1 MSSSIAASPSP
12 GVLAA
17 LQLELQPRL
26 PFSQMEQ
33 ADIQRFITQAQQR
46 YYDAGE
52 VIVTPAMGDVTEVFF
67 VRRGSV
73 SRVASGPGAQAPVA
87 FEAGDMFPLA
97 AVVEG
102 RPVTGTYKACEDT
115 FVFVL
120 PRQALLELAAQSTP
134 FAGFVHQRVQKLLG
148 LSRQA
153 VQAHYG
159 SQVLA
164 EQSFEAPLGERFA
177 RTPIACSPDTP
188 LRDALTRMHEA
199 GVGSVI
205 VTDAQGR
212 PLGILTRADIL
223 SRIVLPAVPLDTP
236 MAAVMVAPVHALDA
250 SRTIAE
256 AALLMSRHAIRHV
269 PVTRDGVLMG
279 VVSER
284 DLFAM
289 QRQSL
294 NGVSATIRA
303 AQDVPAL
310 AAAASQIRALAHSLL
325 GQGVHARQL
334 TALVSQ
340 LNDLLTQRLLEIEAP
355 RHGVDLGTLCWIA
368 LGSEGRSEQTI
379 ATDQDN
385 ALILDDGADAAT
397 HARAMAFGR
406 AVNLALDACGY
417 PLCRGGIMAG
427 EPACCMTLSQWRER
441 FLRWI
446 DQGSPEDLLRACIF
460 FDLRAIAGR
469 QEWAHS
475 LRADILDAAQ
485 RTPRFLKQ
493 LALNALT
500 QGPPLDWRGAIDSD
514 AQGAIDLKLQGTAL
528 FVDAA
533 RIYGLAGGVQETGTR
548 ARLEAAGAKM
558 GVPAAEYQAWSGAFE
573 FLQMLRLRI
582 QLAGAPSDAPNRLV
596 LGDLNDID
604 RRILKEALR
613 TAGVL
618 QQRLRLDYAR

>member
-1 MSSSIAASPSP
+1 MSSCAAASTSS

-17 LQLELQPRL
+17 LQMELQQRL

-33 ADIQRFITQAQQR
+33 RDIQRFLAQAQQR
-46 YYDAGE
+46 YFDAGE
-52 VIVTPAMGDVTEVFF
+52 VIVSPAMGDVAEVFF

-73 SRVASGPGAQAPVA
+73 SRISGPSAEAPIA

-102 RPVTGTYKACEDT
+102 RPVTGTYQACEDT

-120 PRQALLELAAQSTP
+120 PREGLLELAAQSTV

-164 EQSFEAPLGERFA
+164 EQSFEALLGERFTRA
-177 RTPIACSPDTP
+177 PVTCTPEAP
-188 LRDALTRMHEA
+188 LRDALARMHEA
-199 GVGSVI
+199 GVGSVV

-212 PLGILTRADIL
+212 PIGILTRADIL
-223 SRIVLPAVPLDTP
+223 SRVVLPAVPLDTP
-236 MAAVMVAPVHALDA
+236 IAAVMVAPVHALDA
-250 SRTIAE
+250 SRTIEE

-269 PVTRDGVLMG
+269 PVTRSGALVG

-303 AQDVPAL
+303 AQDVASL
-310 AAAASQIRALAHSLL
+310 AAAAGEIRSLAHSLL

-385 ALILDDGADAAT
+385 ALILDDGVDAAGHT
-397 HARAMAFGR
+397 KAMAFGR

-427 EPACCMTLSQWRER
+427 EAACCMTLSQWQGR

-446 DQGSPEDLLRACIF
+446 DQGSPDDLLRACIF

-469 QEWAHS
+469 AQWADS
-475 LRADILDAAQ
+475 LRADILRAAQ

-493 LALNALT
+493 MALNALSH
-500 QGPPLDWRGAIDSD
+500 GPPLDWRGAVAAD
-514 AQGAIDLKLQGTAL
+514 AQGAIDLKLQGAAL

-533 RIYGLAGGVQETGTR
+533 RIYGLAGGVPETGTR
-548 ARLEAAGAKM
+548 ARLETAGARM
-558 GVPAAEYQAWSGAFE
+558 GVPAAEYQAWSASFE
-573 FLQMLRLRI
+573 FMQMLRLRI
-582 QLAGAPSDAPNRLV
+582 QLEGAPSNTPNRLV
-596 LGDLNDID
+596 LRDLNDID

-613 TAGVL
+613 MAGLL

>member
-1 MSSSIAASPSP
+1 MSSSGWTSPSS

-33 ADIQRFITQAQQR
+33 RDIQRFIALAQQR
-46 YYDAGE
+46 YYDVGE
-52 VIVTPAMGDVTEVFF
+52 VIVSPAQGEVSEVFL

-73 SRVASGPGAQAPVA
+73 SRGSSTPTEGPIA

-97 AVVEG
+97 AAVEG

-120 PRQALLELAAQSTP
+120 PREGLLELAAQSTI
-134 FAGFVHQRVQKLLG
+134 FAGFVHQRVQNLLG

-153 VQAHYG
+153 MQAHYG

-164 EQSFEAPLGERFA
+164 EHSFEAPLGERFG
-177 RTPIACSPDTP
+177 RTPIACSPETP
-188 LRDALTRMHEA
+188 LRDALGRMHEA

-212 PLGILTRADIL
+212 PIGILTRADVL
-223 SRIVLPAVPLDTP
+223 SRVVLPGVPLDT
-236 MAAVMVAPVHALDA
+236 AIADVMVAPVHMLDA
-250 SRTIAE
+250 SRPIQE

-269 PVTRDGVLMG
+269 PVTRDGALAG

-289 QRQSL
+289 QRHSL
-294 NGVSATIRA
+294 NGVSATIRG

-310 AAAASQIRALAHSLL
+310 AAAAGEIRALAHGLL
-325 GQGVHARQL
+325 GQGVHAWQL

-340 LNDLLTQRLLEIEAP
+340 LNDLLTQRLLELEAP
-355 RHGVDLGTLCWIA
+355 RHGVDLGMLCWIA
-368 LGSEGRSEQTI
+368 LGSEGRGEQTI

-385 ALILDDGADAAT
+385 ALILDDGADTAGRAK
-397 HARAMAFGR
+397 AMAFGR
-406 AVNLALDACGY
+406 AVNLALDACGF
-417 PLCRGGIMAG
+417 PLCRGGIMSG
-427 EPACCMTLSQWRER
+427 EPACCMTLSQWRGR
-441 FLRWI
+441 FQDWI
-446 DQGSPEDLLRACIF
+446 DQGAPEDLLRACIF

-469 QEWAHS
+469 AEWADS
-475 LRADILDAAQ
+475 LRADVLQAAQ

-493 LALNALT
+493 MALNALSH
-500 QGPPLDWRGAIDSD
+500 GPPLDWRGAVDTD
-514 AQGAIDLKLQGTAL
+514 AQGAIDLKLQGAAL

-533 RIYGLAGGVQETGTR
+533 RIYGLASGVQATGTR
-548 ARLEAAGAKM
+548 ARLEAAGARM
-558 GVPAAEYQAWSGAFE
+558 GVPAAEYQAWSTAFE
-573 FLQMLRLRI
+573 FIQMLRMRI
-582 QLAGAPSDAPNRLV
+582 QLESPPSNAPNRLA
-596 LGDLNDID
+596 LRGLNDID

-613 TAGVL
+613 TAGSL